1 MKDIEMAHSSLERI
15 RSKWHLDK
23 KNGWVAGVCAGLANY
38 FHTDPAFVR
47 VGLVIS
53 ALFLWKIVLGAY
65 VIAWILLNDQQ
76 D

>member
-1 MKDIEMAHSSLERI
+1 MAHSSLERI

-23 KNGWVAGVCAGLANY
+23 KGGWVAGVCAGLANY

-47 VGLVIS
+47 VGLVIC
-53 ALFLWKIVLGAY
+53 ALFFWKLVLGAY

>member
-1 MKDIEMAHSSLERI
+1 MAHSALEKI

-23 KNGWVAGVCAGLANY
+23 KNGWVAGVCAGLANF
-38 FHTDPAFVR
+38 FHTDPAYVR
-47 VGLVIS
+47 VGLIIG
-53 ALFLWKIVLGAY
+53 ALFLWKLVLGVY